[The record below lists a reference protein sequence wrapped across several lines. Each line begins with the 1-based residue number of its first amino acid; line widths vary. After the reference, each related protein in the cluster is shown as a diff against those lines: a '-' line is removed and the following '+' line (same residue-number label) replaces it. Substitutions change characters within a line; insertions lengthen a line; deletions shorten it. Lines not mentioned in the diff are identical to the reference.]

1 MYMNQLIVS
10 KVLGAQWK
18 VSLVALSQ
26 AKPGKTSMARAVGG
40 RQELGQNLWSN
51 TGFCLCHIKTSRGE
65 GLSPAVDPAGRWSDL
80 SEHSQTVNGDKMS
93 VGIKQGNRNQETWS
107 TADGSVQH
115 SHRSVGDLGQAT
127 SLFCA
132 SLSSYLLSASL
143 LQVESCLLPTCLHST
158 ENQGAL
164 VSLVTFKPFCYMFHH
179 QIIIQKGS
187 KFFY

>member
-1 MYMNQLIVS
+1 MNQLIVS
-10 KVLGAQWK
+10 EALGAQWK

-26 AKPGKTSMARAVGG
+26 AKPGKTSMARTVGG
-40 RQELGQNLWSN
+40 RQEMGQNLCSN
-51 TGFCLCHIKTSRGE
+51 TAFCLCHIKTSRAE
-65 GLSPAVDPAGRWSDL
+65 GLSPARGWSDL
-80 SEHSQTVNGDKMS
+80 SEYLQTVNGDKMS
-93 VGIKQGNRNQETWS
+93 VAIKQGNRIQETWS

-115 SHRSVGDLGQAT
+115 SHRSVGDLGRAT

-164 VSLVTFKPFCYMFHH
+164 VSLVTFKPFCCMFHH